1 MERLVLASKSPR
13 RKQLLENLNV
23 KFDII
28 ESNAEEKIDKFLSF
42 EENVEKIALDK
53 ALDVSKKMEDR
64 EGIIIA
70 ADTMVVYETLIGKPS
85 SEQEA
90 FCILKSLSGKTH
102 QVVTGICVFSTLEN
116 RGIVSHKTT
125 KVKFIEYNDEMI
137 WRYIKSGEVWDKA
150 GAYAIQGVGSLL
162 VESIEGCYSNV
173 VGLPMSLLGE
183 MLVEF
188 DIKLL

>member
-1 MERLVLASKSPR
+1 MERIVLASKSPR
-13 RKQLLENLNV
+13 RKQLLEHLNL

-28 ESNAEEKIDKFLSF
+28 ESDIVEKIDKFLSF
-42 EENVEKIALDK
+42 EENVERIALEK
-53 ALDVSKKMEDR
+53 ALNVTEKIKEQDS
-64 EGIIIA
+64 IIIA
-70 ADTMVVYETLIGKPS
+70 ADTMVIHDTLIGKPS

-90 FCILKSLSGKTH
+90 FCILRSLSGEIH
-102 QVVTGICVFSTLEN
+102 QVITGLCVFSTKEN

-125 KVKFIEYNDEMI
+125 KVKFIQYDDEFI

-150 GAYAIQGVGSLL
+150 GAYGIQDLGGLL

-188 DIKLL
+188 DIRLI